1 MKRFTAIFL
10 TALLLFSMTACD
22 FFSDDQKETDSEVFE
37 NGSES
42 YENVESNKSDLDS
55 DNSDCIESD
64 NYSFISQEE
73 KNMWRSDLI
82 TILSKSRVHEIEPY
96 LPGSISVGLMDINF
110 DNSPEVFV
118 AYSGG
123 SMNNINIE
131 IYDLKSDSAPI
142 TYDGA
147 CYGGYYNI
155 CLYVA
160 DNDGEFVILSEGS
173 LRIPETG
180 WVTYICR
187 EQIDTV
193 SQSLTGNILFE
204 IASDLNLYACN
215 GQVVDKAEYEDMYQ
229 QFLLDYKKI
238 ESTQIQMMRWSDI
251 GEVEKREPQ
260 TKSSSP
266 VYTREEIAEIMA
278 DALVSSSQ
286 QFIKYDFFES
296 SDHPQ
301 ESESNKSDTNE
312 GTENNNT
319 DKETEPQT
327 KTELSE
333 KYPRVPK
340 AFDNILDAYV
350 DIANLTRHEGYT
362 TRESIN
368 DKDYPNVSKEHID
381 VIFNSL
387 IDGWSWRNGVDGYF
401 AGYAIKDVNG
411 DGIPELFLTDV
422 EYTIYAMFTLV
433 NGEIISHYF
442 YFYYNDASGV
452 ALDTN
457 GYFYM
462 NDFGKGE
469 CEWYQILRLGE
480 NGAFYGTEFGHYD
493 MTGFGDPDVYN
504 YYYTISDRSSS
515 SNETSIT
522 DEEYNNWVASYNC
535 PQDKERVIVDEEYNN
550 LVASYNDVLKSLD
563 PDGCGKPNHVT
574 HAAGLEFY
582 QVITEDFRK

>member
-1 MKRFTAIFL
+1 MKRFTAIIL

-42 YENVESNKSDLDS
+42 SEN
-55 DNSDCIESD
+55 IESD
-64 NYSFISQEE
+64 KGTDDPDDLNSIESNNYSFISQEE

-82 TILSKSRVHEIEPY
+82 TILSKPRVHEIEPY

-147 CYGGYYNI
+147 CYGGDYNI

-260 TKSSSP
+260 TKSSTP
-266 VYTREEIAEIMA
+266 VYTREEIAVIMA
-278 DALVSSSQ
+278 DSLLSSTQ
-286 QFIKYDFFES
+286 QFIKYDLFES

-301 ESESNKSDTNE
+301 ESENNESDIDE
-312 GTENNNT
+312 STENSNT
-319 DKETEPQT
+319 DTEPEI

-333 KYPRVPK
+333 KYPGVPK
-340 AFDNILDAYV
+340 DFDYILDAYIE
-350 DIANLTRHEGYT
+350 IADLTRYEGCT
-362 TRESIN
+362 ERNKIN
-368 DKDYPNVSKEHID
+368 DEDYPKLSKEHID

-387 IDGWSWRNGVDGYF
+387 IDGWRNGIYGYF

-433 NGEIISHYF
+433 NGEIDSHYF
-442 YFYYNDASGV
+442 YKNDNTV
-452 ALDTN
+452 ALDVN
-457 GYFYM
+457 GNFYM
-462 NDFGKGE
+462 NDKGKGE
-469 CEWYQILRLGE
+469 CEWYEILQLGTSGE
-480 NGAFYGTEFGHYD
+480 FYGTTFGHYD
-493 MTGFGDPDVYN
+493 MTGFGDDDIYN
-504 YYYTISDRSSS
+504 YYYTTSANSSS
-515 SNETSIT
+515 ENKI
-522 DEEYNNWVASYNC
+522 N
-535 PQDKERVIVDEEYNN
+535 DEEYNN
-550 LVASYNDVLKSLD
+550 LVASYNENLKNLD
-563 PDGCGKPNHVT
+563 SDGCGKPNHVT

-582 QVITEDFRK
+582 QVITEDLRK

>member
-1 MKRFTAIFL
+1 MKRIAAIFL
-10 TALLLFSMTACD
+10 TALLLFSLASCD
-22 FFSDDQKETDSEVFE
+22 FFGNGDETEISSSI
-37 NGSES
+37 GSIPEES
-42 YENVESNKSDLDS
+42 VNTESNKGIGGSD
-55 DNSDCIESD
+55 ESD
-64 NYSFISQEE
+64 STESVNYSFISQEE
-73 KNMWRSDLI
+73 KNNWRSDLVSV
-82 TILSKSRVHEIEPY
+82 LSKPRVHEFEPY

-123 SMNNINIE
+123 SMNNIYIE
-131 IYDLKSDSAPI
+131 IYDLKNDSDPI
-142 TYDGA
+142 TYDAA
-147 CYGGYYNI
+147 CYGNPYNI
-155 CLYVA
+155 RLYVA
-160 DNDGEFVILSEGS
+160 DKCGKFVLLSEGS
-173 LRIPETG
+173 LRIPESG
-180 WVTYICR
+180 WVTYICT
-187 EQIDTV
+187 EQIDYT
-193 SQSLTGNILFE
+193 SQALTGNILFE
-204 IASDLNLYACN
+204 ISSESNYYECN
-215 GQVVDKAEYEDMYQ
+215 GQVVDKAEYEAMYQ

-260 TKSSSP
+260 TKSSTP

-278 DALVSSSQ
+278 DSLLSSTQ
-286 QFIKYDFFES
+286 QFIKYDLFES
-296 SDHPQ
+296 SDPPQ

-312 GTENNNT
+312 GAENNNT

-350 DIANLTRHEGYT
+350 DIANLTRYEGCT

-368 DKDYPNVSKEHID
+368 DIDYPQVSKEHID

-401 AGYAIKDVNG
+401 AGYAIKDING
-411 DGIPELFLTDV
+411 DGIPELFLTDT
-422 EYTIYAMFTLV
+422 EHTIYALFTLV

-469 CEWYQILRLGE
+469 CEWYEILQLGTD
-480 NGAFYGTEFGHYD
+480 GKFYGTTFGHYD
-493 MTGFGDPDVYN
+493 MTGFGDDDVYN
-504 YYYTISDRSSS
+504 YYHTTSANS
-515 SNETSIT
+515 SNKTRIT
-522 DEEYNNWVASYNC
+522 DEEY
-535 PQDKERVIVDEEYNN
+535 DN
-550 LVASYNDVLKSLD
+550 LVASYNKALKSLD

-574 HAAGLEFY
+574 SAAGLEFY